1 MRSRWWWLLALA
13 VLLGAGYA
21 LHTSWQ
27 QGYWAFPTPRVLRA
41 EVVLQD
47 GVLRVTG
54 SERPFVGVMIEQAN
68 GGRLLAEIPVRRG
81 KVHGIARGW
90 HPNGQLEV
98 EERFANGVSH
108 GVRTRWYENGTQRST
123 ATIVNGVLEGPYTE
137 WHDNGQK
144 ALEMTLVHG
153 LGEGQSLAWHRD
165 GKLKSKVTLQA
176 GKPIATE
183 YLSDNTT
190 KDTPP

>member
-1 MRSRWWWLLALA
+1 MRSRRWWLPVLA
-13 VLLGAGYA
+13 VLLGSSYA
-21 LHTSWQ
+21 LCVSWQ
-27 QGYWAFPTPRVLRA
+27 HGYWDLPTKRVPRAEIVLR
-41 EVVLQD
+41 D
-47 GVLRVTG
+47 GVLRVKG

-68 GGRLLAEIPVRRG
+68 GGRLLSEIPVWRG

-90 HPNGQLEV
+90 HPNGHLEV
-98 EERFANGVSH
+98 EERFVSGVSQ
-108 GVRTRWYENGTQRST
+108 GVRTRWHENGTQRST

-183 YLSDNTT
+183 YLSDNTA